1 MRYRGTYMQTQIHAG
16 TQAQQKLHVLMEKHS
31 DWSAETTSEK
41 FKHLLSCTSA
51 AKKLKKRA
59 WTYRSAPLK
68 RSLVTSNEHIHNI
81 KLFSTKRR
89 QNFSLHVKSFPNPQF
104 TAATTNLSPKPKK
117 RTAKIHGI
125 KAPQTDQVSPQP
137 QTKTRR
143 NKSSPAAP
151 SPDSLA
157 PSLGLGLPSASSPL
171 MAPGREPL
179 TPERPT
185 PTDDGTDQQDHKDG
199 ARITSLG
206 SESRVRVPGEVRS
219 GREQTLVGQERTG
232 I

>member
-1 MRYRGTYMQTQIHAG
+1 M
-16 TQAQQKLHVLMEKHS
+16 
-31 DWSAETTSEK
+31 
-41 FKHLLSCTSA
+41 SCTSA

-59 WTYRSAPLK
+59 RTYRSAPLT

-81 KLFSTKRR
+81 KLFSTKRLQLAR
-89 QNFSLHVKSFPNPQF
+89 KIVPKTSIYSRNNKTFPQ
-104 TAATTNLSPKPKK
+104 TQKTNSQ
-117 RTAKIHGI
+117 IHGI
-125 KAPQTDQVSPQP
+125 KAPLTDQVSPQP

-157 PSLGLGLPSASSPL
+157 PSLGLGPPSASSPF

-179 TPERPT
+179 TPERPR
-185 PTDDGTDQQDHKDG
+185 PTDDGTDQQDHKYG